1 MKGSWG
7 ITLARRISM
16 TDELARQYQARHVEN
31 ALESLRQPGDQ
42 HFWDVFDELSGLP
55 PSYDVTIDQFR
66 EGLRSPHE
74 FIRVVSV
81 GNVARFAKGADWV
94 LPELEEVLKRE
105 PQDVLLLSATAN
117 AIQSL
122 RTPEA
127 AAVLANALDRTLQ
140 SDIPLREKGE
150 LSTYIL
156 RSLVSMGLVAH
167 EQRGAFRRAVN
178 YFANQQDRIWLPD
191 CLWELDMFC
200 AESANDLRDI
210 ISHDPTTVLT
220 DEVLIG
226 HGARILPTATERA
239 FGDWAILMDQYCKF
253 SSCGLPERFAFLDDA
268 CYANDTEG
276 RNLGLARVVVLENI
290 EGMRAACLCCDEA
303 GVGPVAWYPEV
314 AASMLHRTLKLDPC
328 STYILTYHLNKPG
341 HGIHGSLILD
351 ENPNYRVTSPIDIF
365 GEALPDI
372 QRLLYDGGKLPD
384 GTIASAQVIRRSS

>member
-1 MKGSWG
+1 
-7 ITLARRISM
+7 M
-16 TDELARQYQARHVEN
+16 TDEVVRQNQARHVQN
-31 ALESLRQPGDQ
+31 ALESLQQPGDQ

-55 PSYDVTIDQFR
+55 PSYDVTINQFR
-66 EGLRSPHE
+66 EGLRSPHA
-74 FIRVVSV
+74 FIQVVSV
-81 GNVARFAKGADWV
+81 GNVARFAKDADWV
-94 LPELEEVLKRE
+94 LPELEDVLKRE

-167 EQRGAFRRAVN
+167 EQRGVFRRAVD
-178 YFANQQDRIWLPD
+178 YFANQEDRIWLPD

-200 AESANDLRDI
+200 VESANDLRDI
-210 ISHDPTTVLT
+210 VSKDPTTLLT

-226 HGARILPTATERA
+226 YRARTLPVATERV
-239 FGDWAILMDQYCKF
+239 FGDWAILMDEYCKF
-253 SSCGLPERFAFLDDA
+253 SSCGLPERFAFLDEA
-268 CYANDTEG
+268 CFANDTKG
-276 RNLGLARVVVLENI
+276 RNLGLARVVVLENTK
-290 EGMRAACLCCDEA
+290 GMRAVCLCCDEA

-328 STYILTYHLNKPG
+328 STYILTYHLNKPDQ
-341 HGIHGSLILD
+341 GIHGSLTLS
-351 ENPNYRVTSPIDIF
+351 ENPNYRVTAPIDIF
-365 GEALPDI
+365 GDSLPDI
-372 QRLLYDGGKLPD
+372 QRFFFEGRKLPD
-384 GTIASAQVIRRSS
+384 STIASAQVVRRSS